1 MVLGL
6 KAESVAL
13 AYFAVIRA
21 IKGKMFY
28 RIETRSGCLV
38 LSKTFNEKS

>member
-1 MVLGL
+1 MAHGL
-6 KAESVAL
+6 KAQLVAL
-13 AYFAVIRA
+13 AYFAAIRA
-21 IKGKMFY
+21 IKGKKFY